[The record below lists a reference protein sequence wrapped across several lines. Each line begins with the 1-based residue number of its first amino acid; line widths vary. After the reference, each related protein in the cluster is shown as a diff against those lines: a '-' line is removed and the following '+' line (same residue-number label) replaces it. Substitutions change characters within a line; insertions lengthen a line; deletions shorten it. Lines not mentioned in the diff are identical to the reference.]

1 MINELEDLQIEE
13 IAFVDKG
20 AGKGVRVALFKNYY
34 NKEEAKK
41 MKSLEE
47 IMGSLSEEDAAVVM
61 QAMEELKHEEEEKAE
76 AEKMDLEDEK
86 QKIKREEKDKAHTPS
101 HEDDKEIEKRLSVLK
116 SENHV
121 MREQIAKMQAER
133 ERELFVKRAEALPN
147 VPTFS
152 TEELGEFLMHVN
164 KSLPAQLAEKTES
177 FIKSVNNIC
186 SESSLIKEFGSAGIG
201 SSRSGSAMARAE
213 AMASEITKRDP
224 KISKAKALNE
234 VWTNNPELR
243 REYRQERRGNK

>member
-20 AGKGVRVALFKNYY
+20 AGKGVKVALFKRY
-34 NKEEAKK
+34 NEKEETKK

-47 IMGSLSEEDAAVVM
+47 IMGALSEEDAAVVM
-61 QAMEELKHEEEEKAE
+61 QAMEELKHEKEESAE
-76 AEKMDLEDEK
+76 AEKMEHDEETDK
-86 QKIKREEKDKAHTPS
+86 MKDEEKADKMKD
-101 HEDDKEIEKRLSVLK
+101 EEVEKSLSVLK
-116 SENHV
+116 SENAV

-164 KSLPAQLAEKTES
+164 KSLPAHLAEKTES

-243 REYRQERRGNK
+243 REYRQERRGNR

>member
-20 AGKGVRVALFKNYY
+20 AGKGVRVALFKNYH
-34 NKEEAKK
+34 NKEETKK

-61 QAMEELKHEEEEKAE
+61 QAMEELKHEKEESAE
-76 AEKMDLEDEK
+76 AEKMDHEEETDK
-86 QKIKREEKDKAHTPS
+86 MKDDEEKADKMK
-101 HEDDKEIEKRLSVLK
+101 DKEVEKRLSVLK

>member
-20 AGKGVRVALFKNYY
+20 AGKGVKVALFKRY
-34 NKEEAKK
+34 NQEEETKK

-47 IMGSLSEEDAAVVM
+47 IMGALSEEDAAVVM
-61 QAMEELKHEEEEKAE
+61 QAMEELKHEKEESAE
-76 AEKMDLEDEK
+76 AEKMEHDEETDK
-86 QKIKREEKDKAHTPS
+86 MKDEEKADKMKD
-101 HEDDKEIEKRLSVLK
+101 EEVEKSLSVLK
-116 SENHV
+116 SENAV

-164 KSLPAQLAEKTES
+164 KSLPAHLAEKTES

>member
-20 AGKGVRVALFKNYY
+20 AGKGVKVALFKRY
-34 NKEEAKK
+34 NEKEETKK

-47 IMGSLSEEDAAVVM
+47 IMGALSEEDAAVVM
-61 QAMEELKHEEEEKAE
+61 QAMEELKHEKEESAE
-76 AEKMDLEDEK
+76 AEKMEHDEETDK
-86 QKIKREEKDKAHTPS
+86 MKDEEKADKMKD
-101 HEDDKEIEKRLSVLK
+101 EEVEKSLSVLK
-116 SENHV
+116 SENAV

-164 KSLPAQLAEKTES
+164 KSLPAHLAEKTES

>member
-20 AGKGVRVALFKNYY
+20 AGKGVKVALFKRY
-34 NKEEAKK
+34 NQEEETKK

-47 IMGSLSEEDAAVVM
+47 IMGALSEEDAAVIM
-61 QAMEELKHEEEEKAE
+61 QAIEELKHEKEESAE
-76 AEKMDLEDEK
+76 AEKMEHDEETDK
-86 QKIKREEKDKAHTPS
+86 MKDEEKADKMKD
-101 HEDDKEIEKRLSVLK
+101 EEVEKSLSVLK
-116 SENHV
+116 SENAV

-164 KSLPAQLAEKTES
+164 KSLPAHLAEKTES

>member
-1 MINELEDLQIEE
+1 MINQLEDLQIEE

-20 AGKGVRVALFKNYY
+20 AGKGVKVALFKRY
-34 NKEEAKK
+34 NEKEETKK

-47 IMGSLSEEDAAVVM
+47 IMGALSEEDAAVVM
-61 QAMEELKHEEEEKAE
+61 QAMQELKHEKEESAE
-76 AEKMDLEDEK
+76 AEKMERDEETDK
-86 QKIKREEKDKAHTPS
+86 MKDEEEKADKMKD
-101 HEDDKEIEKRLSVLK
+101 EEVEKSLNVLK
-116 SENHV
+116 SENTV
-121 MREQIAKMQAER
+121 MRKQIAKMQAER

-164 KSLPAQLAEKTES
+164 KSLPAHLADKTES

-201 SSRSGSAMARAE
+201 SSRNGSAMARAE

-224 KISKAKALNE
+224 KMSKAKALNE

>member
-20 AGKGVRVALFKNYY
+20 AGKGVKVALFKRY
-34 NKEEAKK
+34 NQEEETKK

-47 IMGSLSEEDAAVVM
+47 IMGALSEEDAAVVM
-61 QAMEELKHEEEEKAE
+61 QAMEELKHEKEESAE
-76 AEKMDLEDEK
+76 AEKMEHDEETDK
-86 QKIKREEKDKAHTPS
+86 MKDEEKADKMKD
-101 HEDDKEIEKRLSVLK
+101 EEVEKSLNVLK
-116 SENHV
+116 SENAV

-164 KSLPAQLAEKTES
+164 KSLPAHLAEKTES